1 MNGHNMDMIDGV
13 NLATSLSDELV
24 GVRINILGFTVN
36 GDFFSILRIWSHK
49 HQAIVF
55 DEIIEN
61 LQNFACDKNENPTLI
76 VLYSNVLQV
85 LDFTNLQSVKRFSV
99 NSRNTDFDYGNVF
112 GNYIFKVSLH
122 TILSRSPQGF
132 GRLMG

>member
-1 MNGHNMDMIDGV
+1 MIILDLEEKTYWNIFDLMNVHNMDMIDGV

-36 GDFFSILRIWSHK
+36 GDFFSILRSWSQK

-99 NSRNTDFDYGNVF
+99 NSPNTDFDYGNVF
-112 GNYIFKVSLH
+112 
-122 TILSRSPQGF
+122 SRSP
-132 GRLMG
+132 